1 MKKVKV
7 SIKDRKT
14 LVLEEDANQGDI
26 IDLSEI
32 TKVDLSYIE
41 KLLKDTD
48 DETYNKKLEDDRKQI
63 KEKYDFQIETLN
75 KQIKELEKQNEER
88 VKSAIEKEQLLA
100 KNQINDLKNE
110 IANLKNQKENEIEL
124 SKQKIINECNSKIN
138 ELNNKIEMLEKQK
151 DLTIE
156 VNVAKAKEE
165 LQKQISDLNQQ
176 LNDEKNR
183 YLDLQ
188 RQKSTLN
195 VKQIGEDLEIW
206 CNNEVTN
213 YMQNGFLNCVWYKDN
228 KVIQEENEFK
238 GSKADFIFK
247 IYASEEHKE
256 EELLTSLCL
265 EMKNENPQSVNK
277 KSNAD
282 YFKALDKNRNKKE
295 CKYAILVSE
304 LEADKTN
311 NLPIYKV
318 NEQEYKDM
326 YVVQPAY
333 LMVFL
338 NMIVSLTTKFAHLY
352 KQRAI
357 ENEKLKSQD
366 EFIEEFNNLKNTY
379 LDKPLNSMKS
389 QIETISKQN
398 KAINDASKKIEEAIE
413 TITKNYINEIEN
425 KLERFDVKIN
435 KSYSKLD

>member
-1 MKKVKV
+1 MKKVNV

-14 LVLEEDANQGDI
+14 LVLEEDAHKGDI

-48 DETYNKKLEDDRKQI
+48 DETYNKKFNSDSQQI
-63 KEKYDFQIETLN
+63 IEKYNLQIENLN
-75 KQIKELEKQNEER
+75 NQMKDLEKQHIEN
-88 VKSAIEKEQLLA
+88 VKSAIEKERLSA
-100 KNQINDLKNE
+100 ENQMKDLRHE
-110 IANLKNQKENEIEL
+110 IATLKTQKETEMEL
-124 SKQKIINECNSKIN
+124 NKQKIMNSYADKVN
-138 ELNNKIEMLEKQK
+138 DLNNKIVILEKQK
-151 DLTIE
+151 DLTVE
-156 VNVAKAKEE
+156 VEVAKAKAE
-165 LQKQISDLNQQ
+165 LQKEINDLKQQ
-176 LNDEKNR
+176 LNDEKLR
-183 YLDLQ
+183 FSDLQ
-188 RQKSTLN
+188 RQKSNLN

-247 IYASEEHKE
+247 IYASDEHKE

-282 YFKALDKNRNKKE
+282 YYKALDKNRNKKE

-304 LEADKTN
+304 LEADKAN
-311 NLPIYKV
+311 HLPIYKV
-318 NEQEYKDM
+318 NDSEYKDM

-338 NMIVSLTTKFAHLY
+338 NMIVSLTTKFANLY

-366 EFIEEFNNLKNTY
+366 DFKTEFDNLKKTY
-379 LDKPLNSMKS
+379 LDKPLNSMKE

-398 KAINDASKKIEEAIE
+398 KAIHDASKKIDDAIE
-413 TITKNYINEIEN
+413 AITKNYINEIEN

-435 KSYSKLD
+435 KAYQKIS

>member
-110 IANLKNQKENEIEL
+110 IANLKSQKDNEIEL
-124 SKQKIINECNSKIN
+124 NKEKIINECNSKIN

-304 LEADKTN
+304 LEANKTN

>member
-110 IANLKNQKENEIEL
+110 IANLKSQKDNEIEL
-124 SKQKIINECNSKIN
+124 NKEKIINECNSKIN

>member
-110 IANLKNQKENEIEL
+110 IANLKSQKDNEIEL
-124 SKQKIINECNSKIN
+124 NKEKIINEYNSKIN

-156 VNVAKAKEE
+156 VNVAKVKEE

-366 EFIEEFNNLKNTY
+366 EFKKEFDSLKDTY